1 MFCNKKAKIEKDGQ
15 MKFYIRLSILDKAG
29 VLAIIAKTLGD
40 NKISIESAIQDKND
54 NPEVKS
60 LIIVTHSTSSLNM
73 QKALDKIAK
82 AEVVQS
88 VDSVLEVL
96 G

>member
-1 MFCNKKAKIEKDGQ
+1 
-15 MKFYIRLSILDKAG
+15 MKYYIRLSILDKAG
-29 VLAIIAKTLGD
+29 VMAVIAKIFGD

-73 QKALDKIAK
+73 NKALDKIAK

-88 VDSVLEVL
+88 IDSVLEVS